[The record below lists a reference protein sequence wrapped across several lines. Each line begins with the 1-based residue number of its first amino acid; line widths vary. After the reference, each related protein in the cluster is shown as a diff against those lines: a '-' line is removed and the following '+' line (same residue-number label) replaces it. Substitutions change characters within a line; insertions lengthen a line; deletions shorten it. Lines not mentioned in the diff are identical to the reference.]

1 MSPALIEF
9 IGRLNRV
16 QTSQSCMA
24 LVNDIDERFRDGSA
38 ELTEND
44 WPLMSSAI
52 AKWKGSV
59 MREPVPSRVWKIMH
73 KSTEKIS
80 TMVVGDETPITQD
93 EALFFA
99 RQRFFDDVLTVE

>member
-1 MSPALIEF
+1 
-9 IGRLNRV
+9 V
-16 QTSQSCMA
+16 QTSASCIA

-38 ELTEND
+38 ELIEAD
-44 WPLMSSAI
+44 WTLMSSAI

-59 MREPVPSRVWKIMH
+59 MREPAPSRVWKIMH
-73 KSTEKIS
+73 KSTKKIS